1 MITLQIKEDNF
12 LEWYFYSG
20 YDDEQVAIRLD
31 LADKIIGELMVSSR
45 AIITTQELLDDI
57 DFEILPMSIIIGYE
71 DKEGCIGDQP
81 EFDEQ
86 EIDIELV

>member
-1 MITLQIKEDNF
+1 MITLQVTEDNF

-20 YDDEQVAIRLD
+20 SDDEQEAVRLD
-31 LADKIIGELMVSSR
+31 LADKVIGDLMVSSR
-45 AIITTQELLDDI
+45 TIITTQELLDDV
-57 DFEILPMSIIIGYE
+57 DFGIIPMRIIIGHE
-71 DKEGCIGDQP
+71 DKEGCICDQP

>member
-31 LADKIIGELMVSSR
+31 LADKVIGELMVSSR
-45 AIITTQELLDDI
+45 TIITTQELLDDV
-57 DFEILPMSIIIGYE
+57 DFEILPMSIIIGHE